1 MSADPHRL
9 IEKSENAYADQI
21 SRAAE
26 RIYRERREKPV
37 VLISG
42 PSGSGKTTTAGRLAR
57 LLEDNGCC
65 AHTISMDNYFLPL
78 TAEELRL
85 AEEGRFDFESPKRLD
100 TELFKQHIELLS
112 RCQPIDVPAFDFTIQ
127 DRKPGFRL
135 EYKPGDIVIMEGI
148 HALNPDVIGHSD
160 EYTNRVYVSVRTRLE
175 SGGELL
181 HPSKIRLMRRLI
193 RDKLYRGRSITE
205 TMEFFKSVERG
216 ENLYIMPYKHRASF
230 DIDTFIAYEPMV
242 YRDILLD
249 DLHRVSRTYP
259 EYGKYADIE
268 NSCGSWNRS
277 TLQTY
282 PIIPLYGSSS
292 DKYMITSKNERQ
304 KMNVRK
310 YEKKTFPRLCAYGT
324 R

>member
-1 MSADPHRL
+1 MKCIPVLELNSMSADPHRL
-9 IEKSENAYADQI
+9 IEKSENTYADQI

-85 AEEGRFDFESPKRLD
+85 AEEG
-100 TELFKQHIELLS
+100 
-112 RCQPIDVPAFDFTIQ
+112 
-127 DRKPGFRL
+127 
-135 EYKPGDIVIMEGI
+135 
-148 HALNPDVIGHSD
+148 
-160 EYTNRVYVSVRTRLE
+160 TRLE

-216 ENLYIMPYKHRASF
+216 EDLYIMPYKHRASF

-268 NSCGSWNRS
+268 KFLRKLEPLDPANVPDNS
-277 TLQTY
+277 L
-282 PIIPLYGSSS
+282 
-292 DKYMITSKNERQ
+292 
-304 KMNVRK
+304 VR
-310 YEKKTFPRLCAYGT
+310 EFIG
-324 R
+324 

>member
-112 RCQPIDVPAFDFTIQ
+112 RCQPLT
-127 DRKPGFRL
+127 
-135 EYKPGDIVIMEGI
+135 
-148 HALNPDVIGHSD
+148 
-160 EYTNRVYVSVRTRLE
+160 VSPVAT
-175 SGGELL
+175 
-181 HPSKIRLMRRLI
+181 
-193 RDKLYRGRSITE
+193 
-205 TMEFFKSVERG
+205 
-216 ENLYIMPYKHRASF
+216 
-230 DIDTFIAYEPMV
+230 
-242 YRDILLD
+242 
-249 DLHRVSRTYP
+249 
-259 EYGKYADIE
+259 
-268 NSCGSWNRS
+268 
-277 TLQTY
+277 
-282 PIIPLYGSSS
+282 
-292 DKYMITSKNERQ
+292 
-304 KMNVRK
+304 
-310 YEKKTFPRLCAYGT
+310 GT
-324 R
+324 PQ